1 MMRSLFKRLGWAG
14 SISLGI
20 IVFCFLLA
28 ILAPVVAPFP
38 AQGMGTPNIT
48 DKLMPPS
55 AEHWLGTDHLGRD
68 MVSRVIY
75 GARVSLTTGMLIVA
89 LSLAIGLPVG
99 LLAGYFGGWIDDA
112 LMRVTDVFLAFPALL
127 LAVLMAAAM
136 GAGMVNSTVAVAVTW
151 WPWYARLARAEVLVL
166 RGQPYVEA
174 ARVMGVSHGTIIL
187 RHILPS
193 TSRPLAVQ
201 AALDFGPALLTA
213 SALSFLGLGILPPT
227 ADWGQMVNAG
237 RSFFPLRW
245 WYAAAPGVTIFVL
258 ALAFSVLG
266 DALRGDDGG
275 LGDAAR

>member
-1 MMRSLFKRLGWAG
+1 MRDLLKRLGWAG
-14 SISLGI
+14 SISLFI
-20 IVFCFLLA
+20 IIFVALLA
-28 ILAPVVAPFP
+28 IFAPAVAPFP
-38 AQGMGTPNIT
+38 AQGLGAPNIA
-48 DKLMPPS
+48 DKLTPPS
-55 AEHWLGTDHLGRD
+55 AEYWLGTDHLGRD

-75 GARVSLTTGMLIVA
+75 GARVSLTTGLLIVA
-89 LSLAIGLPVG
+89 LSLVIGLPIG

-136 GAGMVNSTVAVAVTW
+136 GPGMVNATVAVAVTW

-166 RGQPYVEA
+166 RGQPYIEA

-237 RSFFPLRW
+237 RAFFPLRW

-275 LGDAAR
+275 QGDVAR

>member
-1 MMRSLFKRLGWAG
+1 MRKLLNRLGWAG
-14 SISLGI
+14 SASLAI
-20 IVFCFLLA
+20 IGLVLLLA
-28 ILAPVVAPFP
+28 VFAPAVAPFP
-38 AQGMGTPNIT
+38 EQGLGAPNIAS
-48 DKLMPPS
+48 KFAPPS
-55 AEHWLGTDHLGRD
+55 FEHWLGADHLGRD

-75 GARVSLTTGMLIVA
+75 GARVSMTTGFLIVA

-99 LLAGYFGGWIDDA
+99 LLAGYFGGWVDDA

-136 GAGMVNSTVAVAVTW
+136 GAGMVNSTIAVAITW

-174 ARVMGVSHGTIIL
+174 ARVMGVSHARIIL

-193 TSRPLAVQ
+193 ASGPLAVQ

-237 RSFFPLRW
+237 RAFFPLRW
-245 WYAAAPGVTIFVL
+245 WYATAPGVTIFLL

-266 DALRGDDGG
+266 DALRGGDGG
-275 LGDAAR
+275 QADVAR